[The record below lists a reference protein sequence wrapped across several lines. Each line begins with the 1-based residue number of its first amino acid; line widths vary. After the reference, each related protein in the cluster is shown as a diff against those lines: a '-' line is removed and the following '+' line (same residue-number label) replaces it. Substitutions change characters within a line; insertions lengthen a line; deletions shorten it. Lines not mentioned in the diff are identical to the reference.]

1 MAVVVTSGDVAA
13 GWRPLTTAEEVV
25 AVAQIGEATVLL
37 TALVPGLD
45 AKSED
50 LVKLVIVKM
59 VRRVL
64 KNPDG
69 WRVAPGGSIDDYTEG
84 GGTLDNTLSTGEL
97 YVSEDELLWLGVRAA
112 GLRSFEIRPRSS

>member
-1 MAVVVTSGDVAA
+1 MAVVVTSGDVAS
-13 GWRPLTTAEEVV
+13 GWRPLTAAEDAV

-37 TALVPGLD
+37 TALVPDL
-45 AKSED
+45 ASRSAA

-64 KNPDG
+64 KNPEG

-97 YVSEDELLWLGVRAA
+97 YVSADELAWLGARTANPRA
-112 GLRSFEIRPRSS
+112 FTIRPGSS